1 MTHLT
6 LTEQERLAYMA
17 GDIRTAQL
25 LALADEAEEA
35 DTEAEKDEAYD
46 RGYAAGLEAG
56 EDDAKAEA
64 SKAAERL
71 ADALH
76 DLIHACT
83 GVDYM
88 EDAYADELA
97 AARKALADYQAKQ

>member
-1 MTHLT
+1 MNHT
-6 LTEQERLAYMA
+6 LSEQERAAYMA

-25 LALADEAEEA
+25 LA
-35 DTEAEKDEAYD
+35 
-46 RGYAAGLEAG
+46 AA
-56 EDDAKAEA
+56 DAKAEA
-64 SKAAERL
+64 SRAAERL

-76 DLIHACT
+76 ELIEACT

-97 AARKALADYQAKQ
+97 AARKALAEYNAAA